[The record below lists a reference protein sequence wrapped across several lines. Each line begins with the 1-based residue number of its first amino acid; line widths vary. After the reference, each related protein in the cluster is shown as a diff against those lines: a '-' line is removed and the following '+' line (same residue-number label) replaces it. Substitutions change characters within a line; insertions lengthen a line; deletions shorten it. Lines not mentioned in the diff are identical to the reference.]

1 MSDVPDNDVSYA
13 ERGAG
18 TETLELLESAQ
29 AYNRWIV
36 DLLRP
41 YLGAANAELGAG
53 QGTLTEIVGETH
65 RVLPFELSSH
75 NRTLLQRRFA
85 ESRHVVPC
93 QADLLEYPA
102 WASLDCIYSANVIE
116 HIEDDMAVIRHAA
129 RLLKPN
135 GWFVA
140 FAPAGKWL
148 YSAFD
153 RELGHHRRYGD
164 KDRNRLRRIV
174 NGDAELTLR
183 EFRYVNV
190 PGALGWFVR
199 MKLLGNTRVRDRD
212 VAMVERL
219 LPVIRLLDTFKLPF
233 GQSVLIALQR
243 RESAD

>member
-1 MSDVPDNDVSYA
+1 MSDIAPNDASYA
-13 ERGAG
+13 ERGTG
-18 TETLELLESAQ
+18 TETLELLENAG

-41 YLGAANAELGAG
+41 YLGTANAELGAG

-75 NRTLLQRRFA
+75 NRRVLQGRFSQHPRVA
-85 ESRHVVPC
+85 EC
-93 QADLLEYPA
+93 QADVLACQA

-116 HIEDDMAVIRHAA
+116 HIEDDTAVIRHAA

-140 FAPAGKWL
+140 FAPAGRWL
-148 YSAFD
+148 YSQFD
-153 RELGHHRRYGD
+153 RELGHHRRYGGT
-164 KDRNRLRRIV
+164 DRQRFRRIV
-174 NGDAELTLR
+174 NGDAELALR

-190 PGALGWFVR
+190 PGALGWFLR
-199 MKLLGNTRVRDRD
+199 MRLLGNTRVRDSD
-212 VAMVERL
+212 VATVERL
-219 LPVIRLLDTFKLPF
+219 LPVIRLLDNFKLPF

-243 RESAD
+243 KERAD